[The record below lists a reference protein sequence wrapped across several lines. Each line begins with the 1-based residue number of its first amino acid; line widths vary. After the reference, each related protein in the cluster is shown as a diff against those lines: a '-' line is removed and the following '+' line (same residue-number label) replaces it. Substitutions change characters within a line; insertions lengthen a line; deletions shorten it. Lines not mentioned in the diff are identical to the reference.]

1 MIKKCNLS
9 SDLASKEKQKELL
22 SCCRS
27 AVYHALLIIK
37 QQAHHRSQPTTP
49 TLCKRHRTTPYRYV
63 NQHDYMYKASTYSTV
78 CTTAQQSLELTDM

>member
-37 QQAHHRSQPTTP
+37 QQAHIIDHNPPRPRFA
-49 TLCKRHRTTPYRYV
+49 KDTTPYRYV
-63 NQHDYMYKASTYSTV
+63 NQHDYMYKASTYSTM